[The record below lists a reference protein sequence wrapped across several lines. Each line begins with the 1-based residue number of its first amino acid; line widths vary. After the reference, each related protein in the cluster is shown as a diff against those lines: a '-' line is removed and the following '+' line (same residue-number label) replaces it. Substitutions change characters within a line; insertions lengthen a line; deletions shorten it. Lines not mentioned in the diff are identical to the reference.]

1 MKIPDE
7 NHPITLERE
16 RTRVQVLFEGHEIAD
31 SGDVLVLTEAG
42 YPPVRYF
49 PREDVQMMFLRRT
62 DKITHCPYKGDASY
76 FTIYRDRQII
86 ENAAWSY
93 EDPFPAVGG
102 IGGRIAF
109 YPEHVEFQIG
119 ELSASDTEAL
129 DREDGG
135 VERSRTRPVGV
146 DAAGIDEVVRHTD
159 SGSGSSQAE
168 HWPPT
173 VDMPEEAT
181 APEPPVVAQPYRG
194 TGSI

>member
-7 NHPITLERE
+7 NHPITLQRE

-42 YPPVRYF
+42 YQPVRYF

-102 IGGRIAF
+102 VGGRIAF

-119 ELSASDTEAL
+119 ALSASDTETL
-129 DREDGG
+129 DREGRG
-135 VERSRTRPVGV
+135 VEQSRTQPVGV
-146 DAAGIDEVVRHTD
+146 DASGVDEVVRHTD

-168 HWPPT
+168 HWAAT
-173 VDMPEEAT
+173 VDAPDGAVP
-181 APEPPVVAQPYRG
+181 PEPPVVDQPYRG